1 MSAEVMQKAALR
13 RSHAQYAGKNS
24 IQGSLRESEVRTP
37 EFYLMMGKRGIKSSH
52 KSSDWVIGELGN
64 LSACTQITH
73 LPDLSHYY
81 SSQDNL
87 KEARVHPNESL
98 GENKD

>member
-1 MSAEVMQKAALR
+1 QQVKTIGVVQPLEGLIKIMSAEVMQKAALR

-73 LPDLSHYY
+73 LTDYPL
-81 SSQDNL
+81 L
-87 KEARVHPNESL
+87 PLTR
-98 GENKD
+98 